1 MQINEKALNSP
12 LLVSEI
18 SYTSRTHTNSLVWI
32 FLYQQRYRRKFKEKM
47 INRERVD
54 LMEINGYNADSII
67 VFE

>member
-18 SYTSRTHTNSLVWI
+18 SYTSRTPAHSLVWI